1 MGYQS
6 FGDVKGDSDSY
17 GKLQAI
23 KLPDLRGK
31 SFLDVGCN
39 AGYFCNAALLAG
51 AGRVVGVDAN
61 SREIETARANFPA
74 ATFHAG
80 SWDMLPE
87 GEFDVVIL
95 LSALHY
101 AEDQAQ
107 LIERLMGK
115 VARNGLLVLEVGIA
129 PGLAAEWVPTKRA
142 IDTRLFP
149 TMVQMQRLLER
160 YTYRLIGRSVNQAGD
175 PNPRFVFHVWHRKPV
190 VLACL
195 GDSGVGKSDLA
206 RLVAGRSSGGVQT
219 LHIDD
224 RLIDF
229 AAGHGLMDVGA
240 DHDLAAG
247 VGLVDLSQLY
257 LAVCRTGL
265 LEELARD
272 TASGLGGSSISL
284 IEGALPSGYRTH
296 FLNQLGQILDADI
309 WSLTPLR
316 VRAIEP
322 RCEIPKQGRE
332 SPPTPQSE
340 SQSREIVGYVDE
352 FRLGKDGLV
361 VTGWGYDR
369 AHREP
374 IEGVRV
380 VHDGMS
386 LDLMQLNRR
395 RRPDVSTELK
405 SDLDMLGFVVEVP
418 LDAEL
423 VERMRRAAEVSPPSV
438 RLWASGMLSAGLH
451 PKSVT
456 MDL

>member
-6 FGDVKGDSDSY
+6 FGDIQGDSDSY

-23 KLPDLRGK
+23 RLPDLSGK

-39 AGYFCNAALLAG
+39 AGYFCHAALRAG
-51 AGRVVGVDAN
+51 ASKVVGLDA
-61 SREIETARANFPA
+61 SLKEIEAARMNFPA

-80 SWDMLPE
+80 SWDTLPE

-101 AEDQAQ
+101 AGDQAE

-129 PGLAAEWVPTKRA
+129 PGLTAEWVATKRA

-149 TMVQMQRLLER
+149 TMAQMQKLLER
-160 YTYRLIGRSVNQAGD
+160 YTYRLIGRSVSQAGD

-206 RLVAGRSSGGVQT
+206 RLVASRSGGGVQA

-224 RLIDF
+224 RLVDF
-229 AAGHGLMDVGA
+229 AAEHGLMDAGPEQN
-240 DHDLAAG
+240 LAAG
-247 VGLVDLSQLY
+247 IGLVDLSQLY
-257 LAVCRTGL
+257 LAICRTGL

-272 TASGLGGSSISL
+272 VASGIRESSLSL
-284 IEGALPSGYRTH
+284 IEGGLPYGYRTH
-296 FLNQLGQILDADI
+296 FLNQLGRILDVDI
-309 WSLTPLR
+309 WNMSPLR
-316 VRAIEP
+316 VRSIEP
-322 RCEIPKQGRE
+322 RCEIADQHE
-332 SPPTPQSE
+332 PPALPQPE

-352 FRLGKDGLV
+352 FRLRKDGFV
-361 VTGWGYDR
+361 VVGWGYDR

-374 IEGVRV
+374 IEGVRIV
-380 VHDGMS
+380 QDGVS

-395 RRPDVSTELK
+395 RRPDVSRQLE
-405 SDLDMLGFVVEVP
+405 SELDMLGFVVEVP
-418 LDAEL
+418 LEAEV
-423 VERMRRAAEVSPPSV
+423 VERMRRGVEEHPPSV
-438 RLWASGMLSAGLH
+438 LLWASGMLSPGMN

-456 MDL
+456 LDF

>member
-1 MGYQS
+1 MSYQS
-6 FGDVKGDSDSY
+6 FGDTRGDSDSY

-51 AGRVVGVDAN
+51 AGRVVGIDA
-61 SREIETARANFPA
+61 SLKDIEVARANFPA

-80 SWDMLPE
+80 NWDVLPE

-101 AEDQAQ
+101 AEDQTQ
-107 LIERLMGK
+107 LIERLMSK
-115 VARNGLLVLEVGIA
+115 VARNGLLVLEVGVA
-129 PGLAAEWVPTKRA
+129 PGVSAEWVATKRA

-149 TMVQMQRLLER
+149 TMAQMQKLLER

-190 VLACL
+190 ILACL
-195 GDSGVGKSDLA
+195 GDSGVGKSDLT
-206 RLVAGRSSGGVQT
+206 RLVASRSGGGVQT

-229 AAGHGLMDVGA
+229 AAEHGLMDAGPDQDV
-240 DHDLAAG
+240 AAG

-257 LAVCRTGL
+257 LAICRTDL
-265 LEELARD
+265 LGELARD
-272 TASGLGGSSISL
+272 VASGIRGASISL
-284 IEGALPSGYRTH
+284 IEGGLPYGYRTH
-296 FLNQLGQILDADI
+296 FLNQLGQILDVDI
-309 WSLTPLR
+309 WSLAPLR

-322 RCEIPKQGRE
+322 RCEIPKQGGE
-332 SPPTPQSE
+332 SPPGSQPE

-352 FRLGKDGLV
+352 FRLGKDGLLV
-361 VTGWGYDR
+361 VGWGYDR

-380 VHDGMS
+380 DHDGMS
-386 LDLMQLNRR
+386 LDLMQINRR
-395 RRPDVSTELK
+395 RRPDVSKELK
-405 SDLDMLGFVVEVP
+405 SDQDMLGFVVEVP
-418 LDAEL
+418 LEAEL
-423 VERMRRAAEVSPPSV
+423 VERIRRGAEVSPPSV
-438 RLWASGMLSAGLH
+438 RLWASGMLSPGLH

-456 MDL
+456 MDF